1 MNAKEFEVSIAKVDE
16 INKVV
21 KGVVYRPSK
30 EFGEDGK
37 PTDYTDSQGDWMT
50 IEDVKK
56 ACHNF
61 TKKMAI
67 TKGAVIDKQH
77 NEKAGY
83 GQVVENYIAPVDMLD
98 IGVKE
103 GDWVAAVEV
112 TDDKTWGEIEKGS
125 ITGFSIGGKA
135 VYEK

>member
-1 MNAKEFEVSIAKVDE
+1 MKKQFEVNIAKVDKT
-16 INKVV
+16 NKVV
-21 KGVVYRPSK
+21 EGVVYRPSK
-30 EFGEDGK
+30 AFDKGGK

-50 IEDVKK
+50 EEDVKK

-67 TKGAVIDKQH
+67 TKGEVVDKQH
-77 NEKAGY
+77 NEKTGY
-83 GQVVENYIAPVDMLD
+83 GHVVENYIAKVDIPD
-98 IGVKE
+98 IGVKA
-103 GDWVAAVEV
+103 GDWVAVVEV